1 MYGDMKGVIYLV
13 LVRVVYEGKEKI
25 LNDIKDALGR
35 MEQYGASLR
44 ASIKKIQNVN
54 FIDVECDPL
63 KYVDKLK
70 DGVINTIAKG
80 IYNFVIDIFIN
91 KEMDYFFDNSYFFIK
106 YDEISDVKEKIID
119 ILWNDNFSREVDSF
133 CFDKKQDILNKI
145 IKCIDE
151 NNEININ
158 GFVRFRLKELLN
170 DFEMIVDR
178 VVERYMVEKE
188 YNEFIKLLKYFVD
201 VQENKIDEINIIIDK
216 LGNYTILDGEHNDI
230 YDLFLDD
237 LNDFNMSSMMVNK
250 DDLLISGLITNS
262 PNKIVIHGVNNSVN
276 VEIIETIKQVF
287 ENKVEFCCGCL
298 DCVEIANKLIK

>member
-25 LNDIKDALGR
+25 LNDIKDALR
-35 MEQYGASLR
+35 SMEQYETSLR
-44 ASIKKIQNVN
+44 VSIKKFQNIS
-54 FIDVECDPL
+54 FIDIECDPL
-63 KYVDKLK
+63 KYADRLK
-70 DGVINTIAKG
+70 DGVINTVAKG
-80 IYNFVIDIFIN
+80 IYSFVIDIFIN

-106 YDEISDVKEKIID
+106 YDEIS
-119 ILWNDNFSREVDSF
+119 SF
-133 CFDKKQDILNKI
+133 CFSKKQDILNKI

-158 GFVRFRLKELLN
+158 GFIRFRLRELLN

-201 VQENKIDEINIIIDK
+201 VQENKIDEVNIIIDK
-216 LGNYTILDGEHNDI
+216 LGNYTILDGQHNDI

-262 PNKIVIHGVNNSVN
+262 PNKIVIHGVKNSIN